1 MTEGELKL
9 PPVINLGLIDCEP
22 VCDERTA
29 KLAGERVE
37 QRLRDFIT
45 TWNNRARKD

>member
-1 MTEGELKL
+1 MTMRKL
-9 PPVINLGLIDCEP
+9 PPTINLGFIDCEP

-37 QRLRDFIT
+37 QELEQFIAA
-45 TWNNRARKD
+45 WNNRGTRKE